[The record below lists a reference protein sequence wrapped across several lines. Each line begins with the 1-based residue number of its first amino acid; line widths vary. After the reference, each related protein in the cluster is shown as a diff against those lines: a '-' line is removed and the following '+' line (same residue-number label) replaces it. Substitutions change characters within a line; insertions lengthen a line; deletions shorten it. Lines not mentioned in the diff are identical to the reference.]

1 MAKKNGFMQRFIQM
15 TRDLNC
21 ELPNQPR
28 QSNGV
33 WDELERVSLV
43 NGRRSFSYR
52 KGWGGGDSQTH
63 LHFLKRNNC
72 FQCFEHR
79 WSCSLLRRAERQ
91 RERFR
96 TRSMKASLSGFFK
109 LL

>member
-21 ELPNQPR
+21 ELPNQPL

-52 KGWGGGDSQTH
+52 KGWGGGGAAKLICT
-63 LHFLKRNNC
+63 
-72 FQCFEHR
+72 
-79 WSCSLLRRAERQ
+79 
-91 RERFR
+91 
-96 TRSMKASLSGFFK
+96 LSKGTTVSSV
-109 LL
+109 LSTDGIAPY